1 MTLLDMREA
10 EIAALIPGQ
19 PGYRAKQI
27 REGLFKGAGALSEIT
42 NLPKNL
48 SLDIPT
54 GYPSAER
61 EQRSDDG
68 TVKVLW
74 RYADGSAVESVLMRY
89 KHGLS
94 ACLSTQAG
102 CRMGC
107 AFCASCVNGLERS
120 LTGGEIMGQYLALKK
135 LAGEPIPRVVLMG
148 MGEPLDNLEQVLKFL
163 NSLRADA
170 GLSMRHVSLSTCGLT
185 EGIRMLAQSG
195 LPVTLS
201 VSLHAADDET
211 RTALM
216 PINKRHNIREVINAC
231 KFYFDETGRRVSYEY
246 LCIKDVNDGA
256 AHAERLAKLLRGQ
269 GAHVNLIACNPVEGK
284 EFAPS
289 GRVGEFAE
297 TLEKAGLAVTVRR
310 RLGRGISAACG
321 QLKSQ

>member
-1 MTLLDMREA
+1 MTLLDMSET

-19 PGYRAKQI
+19 PKYRAKQI
-27 REGLFKGAGALSEIT
+27 REGLFKGACSLSEIT

-48 SLDIPT
+48 ALDVPT
-54 GYPSAER
+54 GYPSLAR

-68 TVKVLW
+68 TVKALW
-74 RYADGSAVESVLMRY
+74 RYADGAAVESVLMRY

-94 ACLSTQAG
+94 ACLSTQVG

-107 AFCASCVNGLERS
+107 AFCASCANGLERS
-120 LTGGEIMGQYLALKK
+120 LSGGEIMGQYLALRN
-135 LAGEPIPRVVLMG
+135 LAGEAIPRIVLMG
-148 MGEPLDNLEQVLKFL
+148 MGEPLDNLDNVMQFL
-163 NSLRADA
+163 TSLRTDA
-170 GLSMRHVSLSTCGLT
+170 GMSMRHVSLSTCGLVD
-185 EGIRMLAQSG
+185 GIKTLAKSG
-195 LPVTLS
+195 LPITLS

-216 PINKRHNIREVINAC
+216 PINRRYNIREILGAC

-246 LCIKDVNDGA
+246 LCVKDLNDGE
-256 AHAERLAKLLRGQ
+256 AHAQKLAKLLRGQ
-269 GAHVNLIACNPVEGK
+269 SAHVNLIACNPVEGK
-284 EFAPS
+284 GFAPS
-289 GRVGEFAE
+289 GRMGEFAE
-297 TLEKAGLAVTVRR
+297 ILQQAGIAVTIRR